1 MTNAA
6 QDSDEYLQGLSD
18 EWLFCRGWGHDMNR
32 PSVRRQKV
40 GPKTFEE
47 IFDHAEAN
55 FGTRIWCQN
64 GCGYHTLYPVYV
76 SPTGK
81 KIVEF
86 PGENRY
92 ENSEYCVTGFRVSRE
107 DARAEWTRRQV
118 ARRQADRRA
127 GERAGVLEA
136 AI

>member
-6 QDSDEYLQGLSD
+6 QDADEYLQGLSD
-18 EWLFCRGWGHDMNR
+18 EWLYCRGWGHDMNR

-47 IFDHAEAN
+47 IFDHSQAN

-64 GCGYHTLYPVYV
+64 ECGYHWLYPVYV

-81 KIVEF
+81 KIVRFER
-86 PGENRY
+86 ETHYKNDDY
-92 ENSEYCVTGFRVSRE
+92 LVAGFRVSRE
-107 DARAEWTRRQV
+107 DAREEWTRREV
-118 ARRQADRRA
+118 ARQQAEKRSA
-127 GERAGVLEA
+127 GARVLEVA
-136 AI
+136 V